1 MSRSNNKILCVV
13 LGGGGH
19 AKVVLDCLK
28 SSGAADPRAVLDA
41 DRALWGKEILGVP
54 IAGGDEQISKLKKEG
69 VTHFIPGIGGIKD
82 NTPRRR
88 VFEAGLKAGLTPLTV
103 IHPSAVVSEAGRIG
117 LGSVI
122 VAGVII
128 NAGTVIGE
136 NVICNTGCIIDHDC
150 VIGDHSHIAP
160 GAVLSGTVHVGRL
173 AHIGTGAVIKQ
184 RITIG
189 EGAVVAAGAVVIENV
204 PAGKMVKGV
213 PAK

>member
-1 MSRSNNKILCVV
+1 MSKSNNKILCVV

-69 VTHFIPGIGGIKD
+69 ITHFVAGIGGVKD

-88 VFEAGLKAGLTPLTV
+88 VFEAGLKAGLQPFTV
-103 IHPSAVVSEAGRIG
+103 IHPRAIVSQACRIG

-122 VAGVII
+122 VAGAIV
-128 NAGTVIGE
+128 NAGAVFGE
-136 NVICNTGCIIDHDC
+136 NVIGNTGCIVDHDC
-150 VIGDHSHIAP
+150 VIGDHVHIAP
-160 GAVLSGTVHVGRL
+160 GAVLSGGVHVGPL

-184 RITIG
+184 GITIG
-189 EGAVVAAGAVVIENV
+189 EGAVVAAGAVVVANV

-213 PAK
+213 PAT